1 MGVLHVTEIQIVL
14 VTHPATPCAVPC
26 RQYASA
32 VYDWL
37 DTDRRSLHVN
47 IRVNDSNAA
56 QNSLGGIPVVQ
67 RWSAAMNLATN
78 AFLNISKVRSAC
90 GISEMVRL

>member
-1 MGVLHVTEIQIVL
+1 MGMLYSNIVKRCKGDF
-14 VTHPATPCAVPC
+14 VPHPATACVASC

-37 DTDRRSLHVN
+37 DTNKGSLHVN

-56 QNSLGGIPVVQ
+56 QNSIGGLPVVQ

-78 AFLNISKVRSAC
+78 AFLNVSKVSSTA
-90 GISEMVRL
+90 